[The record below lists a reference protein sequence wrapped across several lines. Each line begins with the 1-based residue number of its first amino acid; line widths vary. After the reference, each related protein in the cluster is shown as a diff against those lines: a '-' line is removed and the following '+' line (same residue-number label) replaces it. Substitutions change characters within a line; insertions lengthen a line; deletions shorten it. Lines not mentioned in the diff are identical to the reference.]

1 MLASCM
7 ALKMTSESR
16 MGGRSAFGGSDSEG
30 REGEERGRAP
40 FALGVH
46 LRVCLLSASKGTERG
61 NGSRPIRR
69 LRRSIE
75 TLVGDGRGVLIQTIL
90 LWLLENT
97 H

>member
-1 MLASCM
+1 MPASCM

-16 MGGRSAFGGSDSEG
+16 MGGRSAFGGSDSQG
-30 REGEERGRAP
+30 RERAP

-61 NGSRPIRR
+61 NDSRPIRR

-75 TLVGDGRGVLIQTIL
+75 TLVGDERGVLIQTTM